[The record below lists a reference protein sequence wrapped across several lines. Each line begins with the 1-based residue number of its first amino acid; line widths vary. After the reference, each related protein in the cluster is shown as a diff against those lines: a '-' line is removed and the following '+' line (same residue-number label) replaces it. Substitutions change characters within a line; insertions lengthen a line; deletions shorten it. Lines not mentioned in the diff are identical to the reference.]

1 MDLAAWVPDRQK
13 KPGPSGVLCARLS
26 DIGWAHLRGFML
38 VDQEGIQIDVMNC
51 PSQELSQRS
60 KGWTQSM
67 FFPEPDQLATWS
79 TDEAGP
85 SEQFT
90 MAPS

>member
-26 DIGWAHLRGFML
+26 DIGWAHLHGFMF
-38 VDQEGIQIDVMNC
+38 VDQEGIQIDIMNC
-51 PSQELSQRS
+51 PTQELRQRS
-60 KGWTQSM
+60 KGWTLGHSRC
-67 FFPEPDQLATWS
+67 FFQCQTWS

-85 SEQFT
+85 SGQFT